1 MDQRHKI
8 FKGKE
13 IILDI
18 SKELLLDFTQ
28 YLDFWNRCLNL
39 SVKIRKYAKDGELE
53 KLSFET
59 DNRQRLLNLL
69 KFQKEK
75 ILSKLDQKDRLSDL
89 KYVEDFFQKVQKTTS
104 ETSALIQSIDS
115 ETLDFLSLE
124 KIKTSNNISKISKL
138 KSYLST

>member
-1 MDQRHKI
+1 MT
-8 FKGKE
+8 
-13 IILDI
+13 LDF

-39 SVKIRKYAKDGELE
+39 SVIIRKYAKDGELE

-89 KYVEDFFQKVQKTTS
+89 KHFEDFFQKVQMTTS

-124 KIKTSNNISKISKL
+124 KIKTSNTISKISKL

>member
-1 MDQRHKI
+1 
-8 FKGKE
+8 
-13 IILDI
+13 LDF
-18 SKELLLDFTQ
+18 SRDLFLDFTQ

-59 DNRQRLLNLL
+59 ENRQRLLNLL

-75 ILSKLDQKDRLSDL
+75 ILSKLDQKDRLSNL
-89 KYVEDFFQKVQKTTS
+89 KHFEDFFQKVQRTTF
-104 ETSALIQSIDS
+104 ETSALIHSIDA
-115 ETLDFLSLE
+115 ETLDLLSLE

-138 KSYLST
+138 KSYLSA

>member
-1 MDQRHKI
+1 MDFSR
-8 FKGKE
+8 
-13 IILDI
+13 
-18 SKELLLDFTQ
+18 ELFLDFTQ

-59 DNRQRLLNLL
+59 ENRQRLLNLL

-75 ILSKLDQKDRLSDL
+75 ILSKLDQKDRLSNL
-89 KYVEDFFQKVQKTTS
+89 KHFEDFFQKVQRTTL
-104 ETSALIQSIDS
+104 ETSALIQSIDA
-115 ETLDFLSLE
+115 ETLDLLLLE

-138 KSYLST
+138 KSYLSA

>member
-1 MDQRHKI
+1 MDFSR
-8 FKGKE
+8 
-13 IILDI
+13 
-18 SKELLLDFTQ
+18 ELFLDFTQ

-59 DNRQRLLNLL
+59 ENRQRLLSLL

-75 ILSKLDQKDRLSDL
+75 ILSKLDQKDRLSNL
-89 KYVEDFFQKVQKTTS
+89 KHFEDFFQKVQRTTL
-104 ETSALIQSIDS
+104 ETSALIQSIDA
-115 ETLDFLSLE
+115 ETLDLLSLE

-138 KSYLST
+138 KSYLSA